1 MGALNGWLR
10 SLPAAADGFARVP
23 PDIQSRP
30 RLVDDMRQQRF
41 CLPAIPACARKS
53 VCAWD
58 WDELPSVFAR
68 VSAWPRVHRQIGV
81 ELLFLSEET
90 LELAEREVEAQIRS
104 AAVRKQRAS

>member
-41 CLPAIPACARKS
+41 CLPAIPPCARKS
-53 VCAWD
+53 VCAWE
-58 WDELPSVFAR
+58 WDELASVFGR
-68 VSAWPRVHRQIGV
+68 VSAWPGVHQQIGV

-90 LELAEREVEAQIRS
+90 LELVKREVEAQIRS
-104 AAVRKQRAS
+104 AVSKQRAS